1 MKQNKTKTQSIPQD
15 QLPTHSMDTPRTVR
29 LRKERLLTTVI
40 REARVN
46 YLPCTQSMFKITS
59 PTDVAD
65 FVRSVLTDNSREH
78 FVALYLNSAH
88 EVVTY
93 SIVSIGTANS
103 ALASPREVFQRAVLT
118 GAIAIVVAHN
128 HPSGTTDP
136 SSEDIAVTRRLRDA
150 GKILRIEILDHVILT
165 DTSFLSLKEYQGW

>member
-15 QLPTHSMDTPRTVR
+15 HLPTHLIDTPRTVR
-29 LRKERLLTTVI
+29 LRRERLLTTVI

-46 YLPCTQSMFKITS
+46 YLPCTQSLFKITS
-59 PTDVAD
+59 PVDVAD

-88 EVVTY
+88 DVATY

-103 ALASPREVFQRAVLT
+103 ALASPREVFQRAVHT

-136 SSEDIAVTRRLRDA
+136 SHEDKVVTKKLRDA
-150 GKILRIEILDHVILT
+150 GKILSIPILDHVIVT
-165 DTSFLSLKEYQGW
+165 DNSFLSIKEYEGW